1 MSILDLAS
9 DKIIDKYSKR
19 KSSFYSYYPMNGLW
33 KEEKGQESYV
43 EAIRDLK
50 KKNPS
55 SAINIYIHF
64 PFCET
69 QCLFC
74 HCFTI
79 ISKDRKDHDKIVDAI
94 VREVKIIKKICKDLD
109 YKPNIKEIHFG
120 GGSPSNLSEKN
131 FQKLIEAI
139 QSLNKESKLVECA
152 LEIDPRYNINEDKL
166 LFFSDIGINRIS
178 FGIQDFDPSIGKT
191 VNRINSYDQIK
202 NLLTDKVRSK
212 FNGINFDF
220 IYGMPKQTL
229 ETWEKTIEKATD
241 LSPDRLAVY
250 VWGFRF
256 LVIFFEIWVEVVKFL
271 SFLIF
276 LSL

>member
-79 ISKDRKDHDKIVDAI
+79 ISKDCSVKASVSLTLN
-94 VREVKIIKKICKDLD
+94 VTTPEV
-109 YKPNIKEIHFG
+109 
-120 GGSPSNLSEKN
+120 
-131 FQKLIEAI
+131 
-139 QSLNKESKLVECA
+139 
-152 LEIDPRYNINEDKL
+152 
-166 LFFSDIGINRIS
+166 
-178 FGIQDFDPSIGKT
+178 
-191 VNRINSYDQIK
+191 
-202 NLLTDKVRSK
+202 
-212 FNGINFDF
+212 
-220 IYGMPKQTL
+220 
-229 ETWEKTIEKATD
+229 
-241 LSPDRLAVY
+241 LSP
-250 VWGFRF
+250 
-256 LVIFFEIWVEVVKFL
+256 
-271 SFLIF
+271 
-276 LSL
+276 